1 VRAPVRFA
9 FGEPHG
15 LLSSTPSS
23 EPRKVIGKHATN
35 LLPTFSE
42 IAWGAA
48 RKSGF
53 VFLSHGFR
61 IKVRSNVLWGDG
73 STNLE
78 AETQQ

>member
-15 LLSSTPSS
+15 LLSITPSS
-23 EPRKVIGKHATN
+23 QPRKVIGKHVTN

-53 VFLSHGFR
+53 VFLPPQQNLWVHG
-61 IKVRSNVLWGDG
+61 G
-73 STNLE
+73 SGSRPSV
-78 AETQQ
+78 